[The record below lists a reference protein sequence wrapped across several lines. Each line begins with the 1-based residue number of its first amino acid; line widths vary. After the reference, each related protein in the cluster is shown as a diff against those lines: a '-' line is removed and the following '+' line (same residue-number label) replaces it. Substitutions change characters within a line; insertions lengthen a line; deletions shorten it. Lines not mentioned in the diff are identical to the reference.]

1 MSLLTSFGYKLL
13 QFLSVSHVMTGREM
27 SPAILPGD
35 NLFLEN
41 CKDGVEIINKQVYL
55 CKIKTDGR
63 EMFMRAHLAKCAGTD
78 QRRWLFMQDS
88 DAHKSPFLQE
98 EVKLLARVA
107 SLHRIGTPIIEQ

>member
-35 NLFLEN
+35 NLFLED

-78 QRRWLFMQDS
+78 QRRWVFMQDS
-88 DAHKSPFLQE
+88 GAHSFLHE
-98 EVKLLARVA
+98 EVQLLAKVA
-107 SLHRIGTPIIEQ
+107 SLHRMGTPIYQQ